1 MISGATVHPRAD
13 ASPWWR
19 STSFVFTVVLAV
31 YVVVTLSLID
41 RYKYSLY
48 PDATSYLSVARAYA
62 RGQFWDAVNGYWSPL
77 YCWLLAPLLAAGIDV
92 LLAPKLLALFVGAL
106 TLAGMRRLAHR
117 LALDNDAINIVLIA
131 ILPSLVCWSLTY
143 VTSDFLLVGVLT
155 WYLSETVGWTP
166 SAGAR
171 AGLAA
176 GVLAGTASLAKQYAL
191 PYVAAHLVLT
201 STVHYIQHRTPDARA
216 VIRRWLIVAYVALFA
231 IAGPWIAAMS
241 AKYRHMTIAASGT
254 YNWYLLSTGFNV
266 GTRELAPPP
275 FDGAVSAWVDPTPYA
290 QSAAS
295 RIKPAEAV
303 PQPGPGPSTSIGL
316 RAQRFAV
323 MLEQFSLLAI
333 PIVAVA
339 GILAF
344 RDARQHN
351 DYRYLQLGIALGLYI
366 GGYQIVTAWFVER
379 LFWIVP
385 ILLAV
390 LGGVVF
396 QRLAASW
403 SLRPAAWLAAAA
415 LVAISFWP
423 LPARR
428 LNQGLDDG
436 RETYQTAL
444 ELERR
449 GVRGRLASLNRYA
462 DSLRVAFFTGS
473 SYYGRL
479 APPPTIE
486 PLVTELH
493 LYQIDF
499 LLIWAEEYAHES
511 DVLRRELAKRF
522 PDALRGELKE
532 VSALDVRSLGSR

>member
-1 MISGATVHPRAD
+1 MTSAGAGPSRAD
-13 ASPWWR
+13 VTASWR
-19 STSFVFTVVLAV
+19 STTFVFYAVLAV
-31 YVVVTLSLID
+31 YLVVTVALIG

-48 PDATSYLSVARAYA
+48 PDATSYLSIAQAYA

-106 TLAGMRRLAHR
+106 TLAGVRRLGR
-117 LALDNDAINIVLIA
+117 RIALEPRVVDVVLIA
-131 ILPSLVCWSLTY
+131 VLPSLVCWSLTY
-143 VTSDFLLVGVLT
+143 ITSDFLLVAVLM
-155 WYLSETVGWTP
+155 WYLSEVLRWAP
-166 SAGAR
+166 SSGARSGLTAGA
-171 AGLAA
+171 
-176 GVLAGTASLAKQYAL
+176 LAGMAYLSKQYAL
-191 PYVAAHLVLT
+191 PFVAAHLALT
-201 STVHYIQHRTPDARA
+201 AALHYHQHRTHPARA
-216 VIRRWLIVAYVALFA
+216 VVRRWLIVAYVALFA
-231 IAGPWIAAMS
+231 IAAPWIAVMS

-295 RIKPAEAV
+295 RIKPAAAV

-316 RAQRFAV
+316 RAQRLAV

-351 DYRYLQLGIALGLYI
+351 DYRYLQLGLALGLYI

-385 ILLAV
+385 ILLCL
-390 LGGVVF
+390 LGARVF
-396 QRLAASW
+396 QRFASSW

-415 LVAISFWP
+415 LAAISFWP
-423 LPARR
+423 LPVLR
-428 LNQGLDDG
+428 LSQALDDG
-436 RETYQTAL
+436 RETYVTAL
-444 ELERR
+444 DLQRH

-462 DSLRVAFFTGS
+462 DTLRVAFFTGS
-473 SYYGRL
+473 VYYGRI

-486 PLVTELH
+486 LILAELQSH
-493 LYQIDF
+493 QIDF
-499 LLIWAEEYAHES
+499 LLIWAEQLPAES
-511 DVLRRELAKRF
+511 APLRRDLAERF
-522 PDALRGELKE
+522 PDALHGGLKE
-532 VSALDVRSLGSR
+532 VAALDVRSLSR